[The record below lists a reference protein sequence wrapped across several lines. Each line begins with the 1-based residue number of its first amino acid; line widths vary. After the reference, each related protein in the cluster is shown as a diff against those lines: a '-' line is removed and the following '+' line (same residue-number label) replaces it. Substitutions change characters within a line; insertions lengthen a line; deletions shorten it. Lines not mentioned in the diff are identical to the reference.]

1 MSCTVSKGTSW
12 MGLVTL
18 ILAGAAIIADPSF
31 LRATAADRAARLD
44 GLLAVFEHEQSAAEI
59 GRRYLEIA
67 PEEERDLD
75 VLLDLV
81 PAAGADV
88 AATRA
93 RLRAQITRDF
103 EDGGVV
109 VVDGWMLARTTARAS
124 AIVALAMAEGIGPS

>member
-12 MGLVTL
+12 MGLVAL

-88 AATRA
+88 AETRA

-109 VVDGWMLARTTARAS
+109 VVDGWMLARTTVRAS